1 MLFLY
6 WCQHRLSMEWN
17 EKSPND
23 LRYQTSERDAA
34 AGVGPCLALESS
46 CWRLRDKRYVSLQ
59 VPQGCIG

>member
-1 MLFLY
+1 
-6 WCQHRLSMEWN
+6 MEWN